1 MLRRHD
7 GKNEDNNNKT
17 SAMRSLGLQ
26 EVVGAV
32 GMVIKAV
39 EVAAVAEE
47 GEEAVEEVRRQSP
60 FPR

>member
-7 GKNEDNNNKT
+7 DRNEDNNNKT
-17 SAMRSLGLQ
+17 SAMRYLGLQ

-39 EVAAVAEE
+39 EAAAAEE
-47 GEEAVEEVRRQSP
+47 GEEAVEEVRRRSP